1 MPGLGQG
8 RKGVS
13 FLRTQEGKPVMFQT
27 IFKLNTHVLKLLKR
41 RKRTASSPSQP
52 LLRTPG
58 REANRE
64 GQLGENFGARRLM
77 DTAGTQCKGKR
88 SDFVEEIP
96 GNSGSGEPGLRG
108 SHCLARGLHCSETVR
123 GRTKS
128 EAGKAGGGS

>member
-1 MPGLGQG
+1 MPGVGQG

-13 FLRTQEGKPVMFQT
+13 FRRRQEGKPVTFHT

-41 RKRTASSPSQP
+41 MKRTAASPPQP

-64 GQLGENFGARRLM
+64 GQLGENFGARRLV

-96 GNSGSGEPGLRG
+96 GNSGSGEPGVRAATAWPTA
-108 SHCLARGLHCSETVR
+108 CTVQ
-123 GRTKS
+123 KL
-128 EAGKAGGGS
+128 